1 VAVVLDTS
9 STIPDR
15 RLAVWQDIVCD
26 TFVGLDC
33 RSDMDEA
40 FWGSVSQSAVGPATF
55 TRVDSCAQRVFR
67 TPSRIARASEDF
79 VLVALGNSGVNGVY
93 QDGREAV
100 ISAGQFTI
108 TTPPVPTSCAST
120 TAFRRPSFRCLE
132 NFCNSAS
139 ARSIR

>member
-1 VAVVLDTS
+1 MHD
-9 STIPDR
+9 
-15 RLAVWQDIVCD
+15 
-26 TFVGLDC
+26 
-33 RSDMDEA
+33 A

-100 ISAGQFTI
+100 VSAGQFTI
-108 TTPPVPTSCAST
+108 LRYHPSLRAALRRQLFADHPSDASKTSATAHRRVDKLTATTFSSD
-120 TAFRRPSFRCLE
+120 RPLE
-132 NFCNSAS
+132 SLVYEFLVA
-139 ARSIR
+139 